1 MYMIG
6 LTTCDGCDGC
16 GYVADTSTREPWI
29 YHTEHLVDA
38 DGRPLFP
45 EVKKVPCGKCKG
57 TGRIP
62 WSMVN
67 KYRREKRRN

>member
-1 MYMIG
+1 MLG

-29 YHTEHLVDA
+29 YYTRDLVDA

-45 EVKKVPCGKCKG
+45 EVKKIYCNKCKG
-57 TGRIP
+57 TGRVLADKLA
-62 WSMVN
+62 W
-67 KYRREKRRN
+67 RRKHKPRD